1 MTTFTPE
8 QIAQE
13 ITNPILGA
21 YPDFTDDVR
30 PDVQK
35 AIALGIEYDREQ
47 LTPEQNRTLSLL
59 NVYAPTLIEKFKE
72 QNRLNAQR
80 AAASRDAW
88 EM

>member
-8 QIAQE
+8 HIARE

-21 YPDFTDDVR
+21 YPDFPDDIR

-59 NVYAPTLIEKFKE
+59 NAYAPTIIEKFKAE
-72 QNRLNAQR
+72 NR
-80 AAASRDAW
+80 AARS
-88 EM
+88 